1 MDDKAGG
8 TSDRKYVCDW
18 RNCGQ
23 SFDRIEHLNR
33 HKRRHTGEKPYRCL
47 AGRCTKLFSRFDNM
61 MQHVGI
67 H

>member
-1 MDDKAGG
+1 
-8 TSDRKYVCDW
+8 RKYMCEW
-18 RNCGQ
+18 HGCGQ
-23 SFDRIEHLNR
+23 AFDRIEHLNR

-47 AGRCTKLFSRFDNM
+47 ISTCSKLFSRFDNM